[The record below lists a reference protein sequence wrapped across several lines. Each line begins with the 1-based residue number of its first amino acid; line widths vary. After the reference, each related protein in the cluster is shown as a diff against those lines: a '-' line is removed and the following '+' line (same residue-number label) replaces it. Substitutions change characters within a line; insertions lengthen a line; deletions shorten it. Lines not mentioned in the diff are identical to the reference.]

1 MGKQPPGRRGEP
13 LHRPRHCDA
22 RSGLKTAALY
32 LALAGSGLAS
42 KVMRGENGGATLA
55 HDLEL

>member
-1 MGKQPPGRRGEP
+1 MGSSRLGVGGKP

-22 RSGLKTAALY
+22 RSGPKTAALY
-32 LALAGSGLAS
+32 LALAESGLVT

>member
-1 MGKQPPGRRGEP
+1 MGSSRLGVGASPFIARG
-13 LHRPRHCDA
+13 
-22 RSGLKTAALY
+22 TATPALY